1 MANRAVLSVLL
12 LSLLAAGC
20 ASGGGTASASRSR
33 ADLTNP
39 FLGPDYTAWLIG
51 PVSRL
56 ATQQEIDQFLALRD
70 DQQAAAFVEAFWSRR
85 DPSPAPGN
93 PVRETFE
100 ARVAEA
106 DRKFSE
112 SGVRGRRTDRGAI
125 HVLYGAPSKVDFEV
139 PTRPGASNIEVWIY
153 EATAPSGLDGRR
165 PAPLYRFVKQG
176 DLTVLYGAGPSQPR
190 TLIDPQGPR
199 DSIRDPNRDPIPPP
213 PPLV

>member
-1 MANRAVLSVLL
+1 MANRAVVSVLL

-20 ASGGGTASASRSR
+20 ASGGGTASGSR

-56 ATQQEIDQFLALRD
+56 ATPQEIEQFLTLRD
-70 DQQAAAFVEAFWSRR
+70 DPQAAAFVEAFWSRR
-85 DPSPAPGN
+85 DPSPDRPGN
-93 PVRETFE
+93 PLRETFE

-112 SGVRGRRTDRGAI
+112 SGIRGRRTDRGAI

-139 PTRPGASNIEVWIY
+139 PTRPGVSNIEVWIY
-153 EATAPSGLDGRR
+153 EADKPSGLDGRR

-176 DLTVLYGAGPSQPR
+176 DLTVLYGAGQPR
-190 TLIDPQGPR
+190 TLIDAQGPR

-213 PPLV
+213 PPLL